1 MKSALLTSIF
11 VITGLSLFSQ
21 STFYRNIFGDRYP
34 SANNQ
39 APQFTALDTLSDG
52 GYILSASI
60 GPGAQFCT
68 YMRLDSSFNT
78 LWTKSYATT
87 PSAAL
92 YNAAELDDHGHVGI
106 FIDSVQT
113 YFLKTNANG
122 NVAFCKYYTL
132 GPNGVVSTGCVKR
145 SAEADSGFVSV
156 LGECAMA
163 YGIAK
168 FDKYGETEWVSNYT
182 SPLGFLGSNVY
193 DLHPAFGGGYISTG
207 QLLNSSDLQSSAIII
222 HSGNQGQVISSRRIQ
237 FDSAAGIH
245 TRITEFTWSPSEQ
258 CYYATAGTFYG
269 VPYVNHKYFYLL
281 KLDTGLNV
289 MNAWRINAPNA
300 STEMLIQN
308 MIVAADSGVVINGV
322 MQDSTNGLYKF
333 FMIKFDPATGVIEW
347 SKSIRGITSPQWYFA
362 SSAIKG
368 IGLFG
373 PNNDILFGA
382 TVNNDGCGLASI
394 HSDGTGLCVA
404 IDTLITSSS
413 ASNWIC
419 RNTTINNAPTSFIS
433 YTRSLAIL
441 DETFNDSLF
450 CGTWTSVPEPEK
462 SEPTLFTAS
471 SSWGITTLY
480 SASPEQLTI
489 EVFSNTGQLI
499 LKEALSPYSVTSF
512 SMQSEGM
519 YIIRASNQVNSQ
531 TMKLIR

>member
-1 MKSALLTSIF
+1 MKSSLLTCIF
-11 VITGLSLFSQ
+11 AIAGLSLFSQ
-21 STFYRNIFGDRYP
+21 ATFYRNIFGDHNP
-34 SANNQ
+34 SVNNH

-52 GYILSASI
+52 GYILSASN

-87 PSAAL
+87 TSAAL

-132 GPNGVVSTGCVKR
+132 GPSGVLSSGIVKR
-145 SAEADSGFVSV
+145 SAENDSGFVSV
-156 LGECAMA
+156 LGQCAMA
-163 YGIAK
+163 YGLAK
-168 FDKYGETEWVSNYT
+168 FDKYGETEWVADYT
-182 SPLGFLGSNVY
+182 SPIGFLGVDVY
-193 DLHPAFGGGYISTG
+193 DLHPAFGEGYITTG
-207 QLLNSSDLQSSAIII
+207 QLLNSTTQQSSAIII
-222 HSGNQGQVISSRRIQ
+222 HSGNQGQVIASRRIQ

-245 TRITEFTWSPSEQ
+245 TRITEFAWSPAQQ

-289 MNAWRINAPNA
+289 MNAWRINAPNT

-308 MIVAADSGVVINGV
+308 MIVAADNDVIINGL

-333 FMIKFDPATGVIEW
+333 FMLKFDPVSGVMEW

-373 PNNDILFGA
+373 PNSDVLFGA
-382 TVNNDGCGLASI
+382 IVNNDGCSLASVRA
-394 HSDGTGLCVA
+394 DGTGLCIT
-404 IDTLITSSS
+404 IDTVITSSP

-419 RNTTINNAPTSFIS
+419 RNITINNSPTSFIS
-433 YTRSLAIL
+433 YTRNLAIL

-450 CGTWTSVPEPEK
+450 CGTWTSVSEPEK
-462 SEPTLFTAS
+462 SEPTLFTAN
-471 SSWGITTLY
+471 SSWGITTIH
-480 SASPEQLTI
+480 SSSPEILTI
-489 EVFSNTGQLI
+489 EVFNTTGQLI
-499 LKEALSPYSVTSF
+499 LKEVLAPNSGTSF
-512 SMQSEGM
+512 SMHAEGM
-519 YIIRASNQVNSQ
+519 YIIRASGQENSQ
-531 TMKLIR
+531 TMKLIK